1 MRSRHDIDIMLKV
14 SMYLFN
20 IRDFIDQFV
29 KFVRFHSNNKSDSYD
44 IAGKLLSDDNNFHIH
59 VCVVY

>member
-1 MRSRHDIDIMLKV
+1 MLKV